1 MTILIEAAT
10 EAAVSDTINLTLEYW
25 GASRAIEERYFP
37 LHATF
42 RVTGGALGTDE
53 YVKLQ
58 YSDGTNWIDAEV
70 AGDNGKILD
79 ENNAVR
85 TIYGRMTNVRVS
97 KSATSAAR
105 GVEVV

>member
-1 MTILIEAAT
+1 MTTLITAQTGAANSAT
-10 EAAVSDTINLTLEYW
+10 IDINLQKPVTQTGFDNGNYTT
-25 GASRAIEERYFP
+25 G
-37 LHATF
+37 ATF
-42 RVTGGALGTDE
+42 RVTGGALGAGE

-70 AGDNGKILD
+70 DGDDAKILD
-79 ENNAVR
+79 EDNAIR
-85 TIYGRMTNVRVS
+85 TVYGRMTSVRVS